1 MCSWGFASFHPRLY
15 AATRFA
21 GFRTPR
27 KAGSERTLL
36 ERRRGMTCQETGLL
50 IHAFADGELDLTKS
64 LEMEAHLQECKSCA
78 LAQEEIS
85 RLRFS
90 MKEPSLRFTPS
101 ASLDRKSTRLNS
113 SHRCIS

>member
-1 MCSWGFASFHPRLY
+1 
-15 AATRFA
+15 
-21 GFRTPR
+21 
-27 KAGSERTLL
+27 
-36 ERRRGMTCQETGLL
+36 MTCQETGLL

-101 ASLDRKSTRLNS
+101 AGFEKRLRAALPS
-113 SHRCIS
+113 EAREKPVTQSWWRWSMATAATGIRWPSG